1 MPKFRLFLSMVALAA
16 AAMSVPAVGH
26 AESGVKV
33 GVLNC
38 HLDASIGFIF
48 VGHEKLQCHFT
59 PQVPGLAAGEYVGA
73 ITTIGLDVGFS
84 AGGHMAWAVWAPTNG
99 PLAGALA
106 GYYGGASGE
115 VGIGVGLGANVLVG
129 GSGRTIALQ
138 PVSVEGEVGVNL
150 ALGISGLKLRYVQ

>member
-1 MPKFRLFLSMVALAA
+1 MSTIRKLVLAA
-16 AAMSVPAVGH
+16 VLLTPVAAH

-33 GVLNC
+33 GVLKC
-38 HLDASIGFIF
+38 RIEPSIGLIF
-48 VGHEKLQCHFT
+48 VGREKLECRFT
-59 PQVPGLAAGEYVGA
+59 PQEAGLPGGRYAGT

-84 AGGHMAWAVWAPTNG
+84 AGGYMGWAVWAPTAG
-99 PLAGALA
+99 PLAGGLA

-150 ALGISGLKLRYVQ
+150 AVGISGMKLRYVE

>member
-1 MPKFRLFLSMVALAA
+1 MSKARFTLLALLAA
-16 AAMSVPAVGH
+16 TLIAPMAAH
-26 AESGVKV
+26 AKSGVKV
-33 GVLNC
+33 GVLSC
-38 HLDASIGFIF
+38 KLDPSIGLLF
-48 VGHEKLQCHFT
+48 VGREKLQCHFT
-59 PQVPGLAAGEYVGA
+59 PQEPGLPAGDYAGA

-150 ALGISGLKLRYVQ
+150 AVGISGLELRAVD

>member
-1 MPKFRLFLSMVALAA
+1 MSKARFTLLALLAA
-16 AAMSVPAVGH
+16 TLIAPMAAH

-38 HLDASIGFIF
+38 KLDPSIGLLFF
-48 VGHEKLQCHFT
+48 GREKLQCHFT
-59 PQVPGLAAGEYVGA
+59 PQEPSLPAGDYAGA

-150 ALGISGLKLRYVQ
+150 AVGISGLKLRYLQ